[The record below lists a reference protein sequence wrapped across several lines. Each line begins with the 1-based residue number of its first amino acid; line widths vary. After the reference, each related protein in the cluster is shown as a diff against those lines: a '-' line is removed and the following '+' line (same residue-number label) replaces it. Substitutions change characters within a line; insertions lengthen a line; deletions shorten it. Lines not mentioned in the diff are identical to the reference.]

1 MDDSHHTWTIG
12 MNSIN
17 RGRPDRIGRSRRCTL
32 LKLTGRGSAL
42 LSTVKPPLES
52 LRPVPRRI
60 GSRVDKSYTQQRT
73 TRTQSRHT
81 YRQTM
86 SRWPSPMASDGSGGE
101 GGLQRAILGHPT
113 ATCARQHLCQL
124 PHAPTTLHGNSS
136 RTWRWWTAGSTVAT
150 CSTLYFGVDTLHGD
164 GGIQTKW
171 WWRTRRWIRRWW
183 RAWRGA

>member
-17 RGRPDRIGRSRRCTL
+17 RGRPHRIRQSRRCTL
-32 LKLTGRGSAL
+32 LKLTGRGTAL
-42 LSTVKPPLES
+42 LSTVKPPLKS

-60 GSRVDKSYTQQRT
+60 GSTVDKSYTQQRT

-101 GGLQRAILGHPT
+101 GGLQRAIPGHPT
-113 ATCARQHLCQL
+113 ATCARQHLRQL

-136 RTWRWWTAGSTVAT
+136 RTWRW
-150 CSTLYFGVDTLHGD
+150 
-164 GGIQTKW
+164 
-171 WWRTRRWIRRWW
+171 
-183 RAWRGA
+183 